1 MSARTPQLEGYD
13 PLSEAMLRD
22 PLPAWDRA
30 RAEAPVFWA
39 PAVDAWMVSR
49 RADVLRVLADPVTF
63 SSAGNLGQGHRWSVP
78 SLANGDPPG
87 HAPLRKVVNR
97 AFTRRRVAELE
108 PGVVATAERLVAA
121 VAPRGHADV
130 LADLARPLSLSTLAR
145 AAGFAPEDEP
155 AIARWLDA
163 LDVTTGERSPAD
175 ALAAAEAEHAAFAA
189 RCEALLDAR
198 GCGLAAVLAGEPRP
212 RALSALLQVVMAGV
226 ATTAHLIAHTV
237 ALALAHGI
245 PVAVAAGG
253 DPSGGDAHAVVEE
266 ALRHASVI
274 RAMPRTAT
282 RDVRLGGARVA
293 AGDGLLVLFASANR
307 EAGDGFCPGRTA
319 ARDHLAFGRGAHFC
333 PGAPLARVETVAAL
347 RALAALPG
355 LRLAGP
361 PEPWP
366 MLTIHALRALPVAWD
381 STG

>member
-1 MSARTPQLEGYD
+1 MTSRTPQLEGYD

-22 PLPAWDRA
+22 PLPAWARA

-63 SSAGNLGQGHRWSVP
+63 SSAGNLGEGHRWSVP

-87 HAPLRKVVNR
+87 HARLRKVVNR
-97 AFTRRRVAELE
+97 AFTRGRVAELE
-108 PGVVATAERLVAA
+108 PGVAETAQRLVAA
-121 VAPRGHADV
+121 MAPRGRGDV
-130 LADLARPLSLSTLAR
+130 LADLARPLSLATLAR

-163 LDVTTGERSPAD
+163 LDVTTGERSPPD
-175 ALAAAEAEHAAFAA
+175 GLAAAEAEHAAFAA
-189 RCEALLDAR
+189 RCEALLDAGGHR
-198 GCGLAAVLAGEPRP
+198 LPALLAREPRP
-212 RALSALLQVVMAGV
+212 RALSALMQVVMAGV

-237 ALALAHGI
+237 ALVLARDAPGGGSL
-245 PVAVAAGG
+245 GG
-253 DPSGGDAHAVVEE
+253 DPHAVVEE

-282 RDVRLGGARVA
+282 RDVRLGGARVT
-293 AGDGLLVLFASANR
+293 AGDGLLVLFASANH

-333 PGAPLARVETVAAL
+333 PGAPLARVEAAAAL

-381 STG
+381 STR